1 MPVGHPGA
9 TSYIPCFA
17 AARGLPELQE
27 PRLLVGVGAVG
38 GFAYLSS
45 TIAVVEFGGL
55 STLNFGGGICLN
67 QRLGA
72 ITTHIGVTG
81 LASYY
86 RYRRIEHVHW
96 ITSKHWTGS
105 PPIATVLAAER

>member
-55 STLNFGGGICLN
+55 STLNLAVEFALISGWDS
-67 QRLGA
+67 
-72 ITTHIGVTG
+72 THI
-81 LASYY
+81 ANN
-86 RYRRIEHVHW
+86 IHAW
-96 ITSKHWTGS
+96 AGS
-105 PPIATVLAAER
+105 GH